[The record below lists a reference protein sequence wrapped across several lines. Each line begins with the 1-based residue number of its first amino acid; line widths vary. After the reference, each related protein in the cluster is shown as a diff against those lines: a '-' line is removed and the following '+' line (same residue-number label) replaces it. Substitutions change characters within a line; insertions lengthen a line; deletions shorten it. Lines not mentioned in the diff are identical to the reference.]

1 MRRGAYTAEA
11 RNARYTPPVARP
23 RAVVTAVVAALAGAS
38 GSAWADPPRVAVLPL
53 VVAGDD
59 ADARALRAAFLAQA
73 ARQPI
78 AMTSV
83 FDVEDALAGTAP
95 GACAADDKCLTRL
108 CAGTRS
114 PYALSAVVSREEGR
128 YQLAAR
134 VVSAQGSVVRQVELA
149 STDAGAAATPVLALD
164 QLFERLSLATIEEA
178 PRAAD
183 APAKAEGGLKTEEE
197 KTLYALGALLGRNVA
212 EFSLTPAEV
221 KSVQL
226 GLKDA
231 ALGKA
236 PQVDLQAYSM
246 KVNLLAQA
254 RRAVK
259 AEGEKTRSKAFL
271 DKAAKE
277 KGAQALPSG
286 LLYSELKPGSGESPK
301 ASDKVKVH
309 YHGTLTDGKVFDS
322 SVQRN
327 QPAEFPLNQVIPC
340 WTEGVQKMKVGGKSK
355 LVCPSSIAY
364 GDRGF
369 PPDIPGGAT
378 LVFEVELLEILK

>member
-1 MRRGAYTAEA
+1 MR
-11 RNARYTPPVARP
+11 
-23 RAVVTAVVAALAGAS
+23 S
-38 GSAWADPPRVAVLPL
+38 SIVL
-53 VVAGDD
+53 
-59 ADARALRAAFLAQA
+59 
-73 ARQPI
+73 
-78 AMTSV
+78 T
-83 FDVEDALAGTAP
+83 
-95 GACAADDKCLTRL
+95 L
-108 CAGTRS
+108 CALLG
-114 PYALSAVVSREEGR
+114 A
-128 YQLAAR
+128 
-134 VVSAQGSVVRQVELA
+134 SVVR
-149 STDAGAAATPVLALD
+149 AG
-164 QLFERLSLATIEEA
+164 EA
-178 PRAAD
+178 PGKAD
-183 APAKAEGGLKTEEE
+183 GALKTEEE
-197 KTLYALGALLGRNVA
+197 KTLYTLGALLGRNVA
-212 EFSLTPAEV
+212 EFSLTPAEL

-236 PQVDLQAYSM
+236 PQVDLQAYSV

-254 RRAVK
+254 KRAAK
-259 AEGEKTRSKAFL
+259 AEGEKTKSKSFL
-271 DKAAKE
+271 EKAAKE
-277 KGAQALPSG
+277 KGAETLASG
-286 LLYSELKPGSGESPK
+286 LVYSEIKPGTGESPK

-340 WTEGVQKMKVGGKSK
+340 WTEGVQKTKVGGKSK